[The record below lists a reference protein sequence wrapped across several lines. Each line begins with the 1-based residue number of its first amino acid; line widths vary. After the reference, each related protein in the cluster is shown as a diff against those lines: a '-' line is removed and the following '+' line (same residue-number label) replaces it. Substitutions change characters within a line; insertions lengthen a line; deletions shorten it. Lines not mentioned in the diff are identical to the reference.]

1 MIKSAF
7 YYYFMQWEL
16 IQILEK
22 KIKIRLAIRNE
33 NDYEQIGIVYLE
45 DSQRFVLSLST
56 YQGNK

>member
-22 KIKIRLAIRNE
+22 KIKIIRNE

-56 YQGNK
+56 YQENK